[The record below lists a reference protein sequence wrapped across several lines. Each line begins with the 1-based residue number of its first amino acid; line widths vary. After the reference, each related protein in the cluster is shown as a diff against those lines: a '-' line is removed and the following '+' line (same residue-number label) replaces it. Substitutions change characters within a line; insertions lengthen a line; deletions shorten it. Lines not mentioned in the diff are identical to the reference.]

1 MKVRIAIAPMF
12 ALLVLSG
19 AASAQDTQSATPEAQ
34 PAAEIQPAASEVR
47 KDTLLIERVQEENKA
62 AMPTRG
68 QTMAQVEARYGAP
81 TDKLDPRGGQK
92 RQWPT
97 INRWV
102 YPAFTVYFEKSRVI
116 DVVANK
122 ADAQEIGPKPPVK

>member
-1 MKVRIAIAPMF
+1 MKAWKAIPMF
-12 ALLVLSG
+12 ALLALAG
-19 AASAQDTQSATPEAQ
+19 AVSAE
-34 PAAEIQPAASEVR
+34 
-47 KDTLLIERVQEENKA
+47 TLLVDRVKEESKT
-62 AMPTRG
+62 AMPARG
-68 QTMAQVEARYGAP
+68 QTMAQVEAKYGAP
-81 TDKLDPRGGQK
+81 SEKLDPRGGQK

-122 ADAQEIGPKPPVK
+122 ADETEIGPKPPVK

>member
-1 MKVRIAIAPMF
+1 MKAWKAIPMF
-12 ALLVLSG
+12 ALLALAG
-19 AASAQDTQSATPEAQ
+19 AASAE
-34 PAAEIQPAASEVR
+34 
-47 KDTLLIERVQEENKA
+47 TLLVDRVKEESKTG
-62 AMPTRG
+62 MPARG
-68 QTMAQVEARYGAP
+68 QTMAQVEATYGAP
-81 TDKLDPRGGQK
+81 SEKLDPRGGQR

-122 ADAQEIGPKPPVK
+122 ADETEIGPKPPVK

>member
-1 MKVRIAIAPMF
+1 MKARIAAVPMF
-12 ALLVLSG
+12 VLLALTG
-19 AASAQDTQSATPEAQ
+19 AASAQDTRTAAPDAQPTAETQ
-34 PAAEIQPAASEVR
+34 PAAPEVR
-47 KDTLLIERVQEENKA
+47 KDTLLIERVQEENRS
-62 AMPTRG
+62 AMPARG

-81 TDKLDPRGGQK
+81 SEKLDPRGGQK

-122 ADAQEIGPKPPVK
+122 ADEGEIGPKPPVK